1 MKTIDKIREKTHEM
15 CDELRLTTK
24 DQVKKWQKFFWETE
38 NMLKKLEIWRLNLHH
53 LFKKVS
59 KGKDAV
65 LGVELVSRNL
75 ESSLLDLNQKI
86 KEPFSKMELKVKY
99 SDLWQELIENLQ
111 TENLGLEFWIL
122 LLIPLKL
129 KLNGISRKRTQI
141 VGFER
146 LLSATNIIICFLLT
160 A

>member
-1 MKTIDKIREKTHEM
+1 M

-24 DQVKKWQKFFWETE
+24 DQVKKWQKFFRETE

-59 KGKDAV
+59 KERMLSEKIGFGIVDFAV
-65 LGVELVSRNL
+65 NS
-75 ESSLLDLNQKI
+75 
-86 KEPFSKMELKVKY
+86 
-99 SDLWQELIENLQ
+99 
-111 TENLGLEFWIL
+111 
-122 LLIPLKL
+122 LKL
-129 KLNGISRKRTQI
+129 KLNGISRNRTRI
-141 VGFER
+141 VGFNH

>member
-38 NMLKKLEIWRLNLHH
+38 NMWKKLEIWRLNLHH

-86 KEPFSKMELKVKY
+86 KEQFSKMELKVKY

-111 TENLGLEFWIL
+111 TEKFGFGIL
-122 LLIPLKL
+122 DFAVNSIEIETEW
-129 KLNGISRKRTQI
+129 N
-141 VGFER
+141 
-146 LLSATNIIICFLLT
+146 
-160 A
+160 

>member
-24 DQVKKWQKFFWETE
+24 DQVKKWQKFFRETE

-86 KEPFSKMELKVKY
+86 KEQFSKMELKVKY

-111 TENLGLEFWIL
+111 TEKFGFGIL
-122 LLIPLKL
+122 DFAVNSIEIETEW
-129 KLNGISRKRTQI
+129 N
-141 VGFER
+141 
-146 LLSATNIIICFLLT
+146 
-160 A
+160 